1 MTFTESVKSC
11 FSNALNFSGRAPRSE
26 YWFFV
31 LFMFLVYFVIN
42 ILFVTVSVAMFDVV
56 NPESIYVLVLAVYT
70 LVGLVLF
77 FPFLSAAIRRL
88 HDTGRSGWWV
98 LIPLLPLV
106 GIIWYIVLMCKES
119 DEEND
124 YGLPVY

>member
-1 MTFTESVKSC
+1 MTFTESIKSC
-11 FSNALNFSGRAPRSE
+11 FSNAFNFGGRAPRSE
-26 YWFFV
+26 FWFFY
-31 LFMFLVYFVIN
+31 LFQVIVYFVIN
-42 ILFVTVSVAMFDVV
+42 ILLVIVGVTVANVESLLVV
-56 NPESIYVLVLAVYT
+56 YWALYT

-106 GIIWYIVLMCKES
+106 GIIWYIVLMCKDS